1 MRNLKRSTLFIHKLA
16 EVQSDQI
23 GAATSIWQFA
33 VVLKGAV
40 IGKNC
45 NINCHTFIENDVV
58 IGNNVTI
65 KSGVFLWDGI
75 AIEDDVFI
83 GPNATFVNDKS
94 PRSKKYPDSFQNT
107 LIKKGASVGAN
118 ATIMGGV
125 VLGKYSLIGAGAVV
139 TKSVPD
145 HAMVYGNP
153 AIIVGWV
160 DEMGNKLAYSGDFWI
175 ASDGKKFSVKNNQL
189 NPV

>member
-1 MRNLKRSTLFIHKLA
+1 MSNLKRSTFIHNLA
-16 EVQSDQI
+16 EVQTEKV
-23 GAATSIWQFA
+23 GAGTFIWQFA
-33 VVLKGAV
+33 VVLNGAV
-40 IGKNC
+40 IGNNC

-75 AIEDDVFI
+75 VIEDDVFI
-83 GPNATFVNDKS
+83 GPNATFINDKS
-94 PRSKKYPDSFQNT
+94 PRSKKYPDSFQKT

-118 ATIMGGV
+118 ATIMGGI
-125 VLGKYSLIGAGAVV
+125 VLGKNSLIGAGAVV

-153 AIIVGWV
+153 AIITGWV
-160 DEMGNKLAYSGDFWI
+160 DESGNKLIASGDLWMTNE
-175 ASDGKKFSVKNNQL
+175 GKKFSVENNQL
-189 NPV
+189 KAV

>member
-1 MRNLKRSTLFIHKLA
+1 MRNLKKSTLFIHKLA

-23 GAATSIWQFA
+23 GAETSIWQFA

-118 ATIMGGV
+118 ATIMGGI

-153 AIIVGWV
+153 AIIAGWV

-175 ASDGKKFSVKNNQL
+175 SSDGKKFSVKNNQL

>member
-118 ATIMGGV
+118 ATIKGGV

>member
-16 EVQSDQI
+16 EVQSNQI
-23 GAATSIWQFA
+23 GAETSIWQFA

-58 IGNNVTI
+58 IGNNVTV

-75 AIEDDVFI
+75 VVEDDVFI

-107 LIKKGASVGAN
+107 LIKKGATVGAN
-118 ATIMGGV
+118 ATIIGGI

-153 AIIVGWV
+153 AIITGWV
-160 DEMGNKLAYSGDFWI
+160 DEMGNKLEYSGDFWI
-175 ASDGKKFSVKNNQL
+175 ATDGKKFSVKNNQL
-189 NPV
+189 NAL